1 MNSHAV
7 DFPSIILCICHQDNR
22 FEPNFVCNTHHWK
35 PDTFTKKKNISRRR
49 ICFTLRRQQT
59 YTTKAAVLA
68 WLNTTK
74 SLSIMNFKRLENET
88 HHHVLKLSIELL
100 KLGGKFLSGK
110 ADGISVNRGFTQQQH
125 ADLVHSITV
134 HGLLKKIKFTSHV
147 WLSLLTAGLLI
158 PMMMAKNEL
167 RFLNSRQLQTDTHK
181 QKPKWKPTTPSSAS
195 STVS

>member
-110 ADGISVNRGFTQQQH
+110 ADGISVNRGFKQQQH

-134 HGLLKKIKFTSHV
+134 HGLLKKHKVYLPRLAQSAHSRVAHPHDDGKEWIEVLKFSTAADRHTQAETKV
-147 WLSLLTAGLLI
+147 KTNNTQLS
-158 PMMMAKNEL
+158 
-167 RFLNSRQLQTDTHK
+167 FLYC
-181 QKPKWKPTTPSSAS
+181 
-195 STVS
+195 

>member
-110 ADGISVNRGFTQQQH
+110 ADGISVNRGFKQQQH

-181 QKPKWKPTTPSSAS
+181 QKPKWKPSYNQLSFLYC
-195 STVS
+195 

>member
-1 MNSHAV
+1 MSSQAI
-7 DFPSIILCICHQDNR
+7 DFPFIILWICHQDNR
-22 FEPNFVCNTHHWK
+22 FEPNFVCNTHHCK
-35 PDTFTKKKNISRRR
+35 PETFTKKTNISRRR
-49 ICFTLRRQQT
+49 
-59 YTTKAAVLA
+59 
-68 WLNTTK
+68 LNTAK
-74 SLSIMNFKRLENET
+74 SLCTMNFNRPETET

-110 ADGISVNRGFTQQQH
+110 ADGISVNRGFKPQQH

-134 HGLLKKIKFTSHV
+134 RGLFSFSIKFTSHV

-181 QKPKWKPTTPSSAS
+181 QKPKWKPTISSSAS